1 MLECDRVPL
10 RARGCGRVRLRVAAC
25 DRVQLSA
32 AACGQ
37 GEAACGLMLRKDLKD
52 VLRCDPLPTVKWVRP

>member
-1 MLECDRVPL
+1 MLECGRVRL

-25 DRVQLSA
+25 GRVRLGA

-37 GEAACGLMLRKDLKD
+37 GEAACGLMLGKDLKMY
-52 VLRCDPLPTVKWVRP
+52 